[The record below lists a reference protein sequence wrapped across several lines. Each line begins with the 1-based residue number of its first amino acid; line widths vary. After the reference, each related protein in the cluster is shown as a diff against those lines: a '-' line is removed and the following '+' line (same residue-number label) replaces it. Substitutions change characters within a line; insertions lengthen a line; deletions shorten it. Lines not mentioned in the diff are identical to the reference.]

1 MPVPREVRVCLSGMV
16 QTSRTLLQLSLLP
29 LHSCWQ
35 GNEHTSQIH
44 HLSILCFSLCVFY
57 VLCTLISLYEWRVSF
72 FLFFFFMPGC
82 FCLCLSMCSICTPGV
97 CESEKRA
104 SDHLEL
110 ELQMLVSCV
119 CWEPK
124 WVLCKNSKAFHFWD
138 TTSSPLT
145 ERILKQSPPQN
156 FPQNIS
162 AHPL

>member
-1 MPVPREVRVCLSGMV
+1 MSFRDGADQQDIAPIILAAITFLLARKWTHIPNPSFIYSLFFSVCL
-16 QTSRTLLQLSLLP
+16 
-29 LHSCWQ
+29 
-35 GNEHTSQIH
+35 
-44 HLSILCFSLCVFY
+44 
-57 VLCTLISLYEWRVSF
+57 LCTLHTNFFVWMKGFFLSF
-72 FLFFFFMPGC
+72 FFFFFFMPGC